1 MIESKL
7 ILGETIEEMLKLPD
21 KSIDMI
27 LCDLPYGT
35 TQCKWDSIIPFDK
48 LWVQYQRIIKS
59 NGAIVLTASQ
69 PFTSNLVMSNPKLF
83 RYSLVWE
90 KSKSTG
96 YLNSKKMPM
105 RSHED
110 ILVFYK
116 NLPTYNPQMV
126 EGLPYDKGTA
136 NRPTEVYREQ
146 KGEIHVK
153 NESGLRYPRSVQY
166 FKTAESEGKVYHP
179 TQKPIKLMEW
189 LIKTYSNEN
198 DIILD
203 NCIGVG
209 TTAIAAIKT
218 NRKYIG
224 IEIDEKYFNI
234 AQRRVD
240 DEILKQTLNSPII
253 NPAP

>member
-1 MIESKL
+1 MKDSKI
-7 ILGETIEEMLKLPD
+7 ILGETIEEMSKLPD

-48 LWVQYQRIIKS
+48 LWSQYERIIKP

-69 PFTSNLVMSNPKLF
+69 PFTSNLIMSNPKLF

-110 ILVFYK
+110 VLVFYK
-116 NLPTYNPQMV
+116 GLPTYNPQMV
-126 EGLPYDKGTA
+126 EGTPYDKGIA
-136 NRPTEVYREQ
+136 HRPTEVYREQ

-153 NESGLRYPRSVQY
+153 NNTGLRYPRSVQY

-179 TQKPIKLMEW
+179 TQKPIMLMEW
-189 LIKTYSNEN
+189 LIKTYTNEN
-198 DIILD
+198 EIVLD
-203 NCIGVG
+203 NCIGAG
-209 TTAIAAIKT
+209 TTAIAAIRT

-224 IEIDEKYFNI
+224 IEIDENYYNVTK
-234 AQRRVD
+234 QRIE
-240 DEILKQTLNSPII
+240 DELIKLNS
-253 NPAP
+253 

>member
-7 ILGETIEEMLKLPD
+7 INGEAIEEMSKLSNE
-21 KSIDMI
+21 SIDMI

-35 TQCKWDSIIPFDK
+35 TQCKWDSIISFEL
-48 LWVQYQRIIKS
+48 LWQQYERIIKP

-69 PFTSNLVMSNPKLF
+69 PFTSSLVMSNTKFF

-116 NLPTYNPQMV
+116 SLPTYNPQMT
-126 EGLPYDKGTA
+126 EGIPYDKGIA
-136 NRPTEVYREQ
+136 HRPTEVYREQ
-146 KGEIHVK
+146 KGEVHVK

-166 FKTAESEGKVYHP
+166 FKTAESEGKVLHP
-179 TQKPIKLMEW
+179 TQKPIMLMEW
-189 LIKTYSNEN
+189 LIKTYTNEN
-198 DIILD
+198 EIVLD

-209 TTAIAAIKT
+209 TTAIAAIRT
-218 NRKYIG
+218 NRRYIG
-224 IEIDEKYFNI
+224 IEIDKKYFDI
-234 AQRRVD
+234 AKERIDNEMVK
-240 DEILKQTLNSPII
+240 KQNGLII
-253 NPAP
+253 

>member
-7 ILGETIEEMLKLPD
+7 ILGDAIDEMRKLPNC
-21 KSIDMI
+21 SIDMV

-35 TQCKWDSIIPFDK
+35 TQCKWDTILPFDD
-48 LWVQYQRIIKS
+48 LWEQYERIIKE

-69 PFTSNLVMSNPKLF
+69 PFTSNLVMSKTKLF

-116 NLPTYNPQMV
+116 KIPTYNPQMTQG
-126 EGLPYDKGTA
+126 EPYDKGKA
-136 NRPTEVYREQ
+136 HRPTEVYREQ

-153 NESGLRYPRSVQY
+153 NDTGLRYPRSVQY

-179 TQKPIKLMEW
+179 TQKPISLMEW
-189 LIKTYSNEN
+189 LIKTYTNEN
-198 DIILD
+198 DIVLD

-209 TTAIAAIKT
+209 TTAIAAINT
-218 NRKYIG
+218 NRRYIG
-224 IEIDEKYFNI
+224 IEIDKNYFNI
-234 AQRRVD
+234 AKERID
-240 DEILKQTLNSPII
+240 KLLSL
-253 NPAP
+253 

>member
-1 MIESKL
+1 MESK
-7 ILGETIEEMLKLPD
+7 IICGETINEMSKLPS

-35 TQCKWDSIIPFDK
+35 TQCKWDSVIPFDM
-48 LWVQYQRIIKS
+48 LWKEYTRIIKD

-126 EGLPYDKGTA
+126 DGDPYDKGKA
-136 NRPTEVYREQ
+136 HRPTDVYREQ

-153 NESGLRYPRSVQY
+153 NETGKRYPRSVQY

-179 TQKPIKLMEW
+179 TQKPISLMEW
-189 LIKTYSNEN
+189 LVKTYSNEG
-198 DIILD
+198 DMVLD
-203 NCIGVG
+203 NTIGGG
-209 TTAIAAIKT
+209 TTAIACIRT

-224 IEIDEKYFNI
+224 IDVSEEYINITNQRINEEINNL
-234 AQRRVD
+234 A
-240 DEILKQTLNSPII
+240 LNRTD
-253 NPAP
+253 A

>member
-1 MIESKL
+1 MKESK
-7 ILGETIEEMLKLPD
+7 IICGETIESMSKLKS

-35 TQCKWDSIIPFDK
+35 TQCKWDTIIPFDK
-48 LWVQYQRIIKS
+48 LWEQYTRLIKD

-69 PFTSNLVMSNPKLF
+69 PFTANLVMSNPKLF

-116 NLPTYNPQMV
+116 NLPTYNPQMS
-126 EGLPYDKGTA
+126 EGEPYDKGKA
-136 NRPTEVYREQ
+136 NRPTDVYREQ

-153 NESGLRYPRSVQY
+153 NETGKRYPRSVQY

-179 TQKPIKLMEW
+179 TQKPVLLMEW
-189 LIKTYSNEN
+189 LIKTYTNEGE
-198 DIILD
+198 IVLD
-203 NCIGVG
+203 NCIGAG
-209 TTAIAAIKT
+209 TTAIACIKS

-224 IEIDEKYFNI
+224 IDISQEYIDITNI
-234 AQRRVD
+234 RIDQEVKKI
-240 DEILKQTLNSPII
+240 E
-253 NPAP
+253 

>member
-1 MIESKL
+1 MKMESK
-7 ILGETIEEMLKLPD
+7 IICGDAIDEMSKLPD

-35 TQCKWDSIIPFDK
+35 TQCKWDTVIPFDS
-48 LWVQYQRIIKS
+48 LWDQYRRIIKD

-116 NLPTYNPQMV
+116 SLPIYNPQMV
-126 EGLPYDKGTA
+126 DGKPYDKGKA
-136 NRPTEVYREQ
+136 HRPTEVYREQ

-153 NESGLRYPRSVQY
+153 NDSGQRYPRSVQY
-166 FKTAESEGKVYHP
+166 FKTAESEGVVYHP
-179 TQKPIKLMEW
+179 TQKPISLMEW
-189 LIKTYSNEN
+189 LIKTYTNEG
-198 DIILD
+198 DIVLD
-203 NCIGVG
+203 NCIGSG
-209 TTAIAAIKT
+209 TTAIACIRT

-224 IEIDEKYFNI
+224 IDIDESYINI
-234 AQRRVD
+234 TTERISN
-240 DEILKQTLNSPII
+240 ELN
-253 NPAP
+253 N

>member
-1 MIESKL
+1 MKMESK
-7 ILGETIEEMLKLPD
+7 IICGDTIDEMSKLPD

-35 TQCKWDSIIPFDK
+35 TQCKWDTVIPFDS
-48 LWVQYQRIIKS
+48 LWDQYRRIIKD

-116 NLPTYNPQMV
+116 SLPTYNPQMV
-126 EGLPYDKGTA
+126 DGKPYDKGKA
-136 NRPTEVYREQ
+136 HRPTEVYREQ

-153 NESGLRYPRSVQY
+153 NDSGLRYPRSVQY
-166 FKTAESEGKVYHP
+166 FKTAESEGIVYHP
-179 TQKPIKLMEW
+179 TQKPISLMEW
-189 LIKTYSNEN
+189 LIKTYTNEG
-198 DIILD
+198 DVVLD
-203 NCIGVG
+203 NCLGSG
-209 TTAIAAIKT
+209 TTAIACIRT

-224 IEIDEKYFNI
+224 IDIDESYIKITTERISN
-234 AQRRVD
+234 
-240 DEILKQTLNSPII
+240 ELKN
-253 NPAP
+253 

>member
-1 MIESKL
+1 MDSFI
-7 ILGETIEEMLKLPD
+7 INGECIEEMSKLTEE
-21 KSIDMI
+21 SIDLI

-48 LWVQYQRIIKS
+48 LWEQYERIIKP

-69 PFTSNLVMSNPKLF
+69 PFTSNLVMSNLKLF

-116 NLPTYNPQMV
+116 SLPTYNPQMI
-126 EGLPYDKGTA
+126 EGTPYDKGVA
-136 NRPTEVYREQ
+136 HRPTDVYREQ

-153 NESGLRYPRSVQY
+153 NETGLRYPRSVQY

-179 TQKPIKLMEW
+179 TQKPVSLMKW
-189 LIKTYSNEN
+189 IIKTYTNEN
-198 DIILD
+198 DVVLD
-203 NCIGVG
+203 NCIGAG
-209 TTAIAAIKT
+209 TTAIAAIQT
-218 NRKYIG
+218 NRRYIG
-224 IEIDEKYFNI
+224 IELDSNYYKITLERIDE
-234 AQRRVD
+234 
-240 DEILKQTLNSPII
+240 ELKNRI
-253 NPAP
+253 

>member
-1 MIESKL
+1 MLDSKI
-7 ILGETIEEMLKLPD
+7 ILGETIEEMSKLPN

-35 TQCKWDSIIPFDK
+35 TQCKWDSVIPFDK
-48 LWVQYQRIIKS
+48 LWLQYERIIKS

-69 PFTSNLVMSNPKLF
+69 PFTSNLVMSNLKLF

-110 ILVFYK
+110 ILIFYK

-126 EGLPYDKGTA
+126 EGSPYDKGVA
-136 NRPTEVYREQ
+136 HRPTEVYREQ

-153 NESGLRYPRSVQY
+153 NDNGLRYPRSVQY

-189 LIKTYSNEN
+189 LIKTYSNED

-203 NCIGVG
+203 NCIGAG
-209 TTAIAAIKT
+209 TTAIAAIRT
-218 NRKYIG
+218 NRRYIG
-224 IEIDEKYFNI
+224 IELDEKYFNI
-234 AQRRVD
+234 TQQRVNE
-240 DEILKQTLNSPII
+240 EISKKH
-253 NPAP
+253 

>member
-1 MIESKL
+1 MESK
-7 ILGETIEEMLKLPD
+7 IICGDAIDEMSKLPD

-35 TQCKWDSIIPFDK
+35 TQCKWDTVIPFDS
-48 LWVQYQRIIKS
+48 LWEQYRRIIKDK
-59 NGAIVLTASQ
+59 GAIVLTASQ

-116 NLPTYNPQMV
+116 SLPIYNPQMV
-126 EGLPYDKGTA
+126 DGKPYDKGKA
-136 NRPTEVYREQ
+136 HRPTEVYREQ

-153 NESGLRYPRSVQY
+153 NDSGQRYPRSVQY
-166 FKTAESEGKVYHP
+166 FKTAESEGVVYHP
-179 TQKPIKLMEW
+179 TQKPISLMEW
-189 LIKTYSNEN
+189 LIKTYTNEG
-198 DIILD
+198 DIVLD
-203 NCIGVG
+203 NCIGSG
-209 TTAIAAIKT
+209 TTAIACIRT

-224 IEIDEKYFNI
+224 IDIDESYINI
-234 AQRRVD
+234 TTERISN
-240 DEILKQTLNSPII
+240 ELN
-253 NPAP
+253 N

>member
-1 MIESKL
+1 MKMESK
-7 ILGETIEEMLKLPD
+7 IICGETINEMSKLPS

-35 TQCKWDSIIPFDK
+35 TQCKWDSVIPFDM
-48 LWVQYQRIIKS
+48 LWKEYTRIIKD

-126 EGLPYDKGTA
+126 DGDPYDKGKA
-136 NRPTEVYREQ
+136 HRPTDVYREQ

-153 NESGLRYPRSVQY
+153 NETGKRYPRSVQY

-179 TQKPIKLMEW
+179 TQKPISLMEW
-189 LIKTYSNEN
+189 LIKTYSNEG
-198 DIILD
+198 DMVLD
-203 NCIGVG
+203 NTIGGG
-209 TTAIAAIKT
+209 TTAIACIRT

-224 IEIDEKYFNI
+224 IDVSEEYINITNQRINEEINNLE
-234 AQRRVD
+234 
-240 DEILKQTLNSPII
+240 LNRTD
-253 NPAP
+253 A

>member
-1 MIESKL
+1 MKRESK
-7 ILGETIEEMLKLPD
+7 IICGDAIDEMSKLPD

-35 TQCKWDSIIPFDK
+35 TQCKWDTVIPFDS
-48 LWVQYQRIIKS
+48 LWEQYRRIIKDK
-59 NGAIVLTASQ
+59 GAIVLTASQ

-116 NLPTYNPQMV
+116 SLPIYNPQMV
-126 EGLPYDKGTA
+126 DGKPYDKGKA
-136 NRPTEVYREQ
+136 HRPTEVYREQ

-153 NESGLRYPRSVQY
+153 NDSGQRYPRSVQY
-166 FKTAESEGKVYHP
+166 FKTAESEGVVYHP
-179 TQKPIKLMEW
+179 TQKPISLMEW
-189 LIKTYSNEN
+189 LIKTYTNEG
-198 DIILD
+198 DIVLD
-203 NCIGVG
+203 NCIGSG
-209 TTAIAAIKT
+209 TTAIACIRT

-224 IEIDEKYFNI
+224 IDIDESYINI
-234 AQRRVD
+234 TTERISN
-240 DEILKQTLNSPII
+240 ELN
-253 NPAP
+253 N

>member
-7 ILGETIEEMLKLPD
+7 ILGDAIDEMRKLPNC
-21 KSIDMI
+21 SIDMV

-35 TQCKWDSIIPFDK
+35 TQCKWDTILPFDD
-48 LWVQYQRIIKS
+48 LWEQYERIIKE

-69 PFTSNLVMSNPKLF
+69 PFTSNLVMSKTKLF

-116 NLPTYNPQMV
+116 KIPTYNPQMTQG
-126 EGLPYDKGTA
+126 EPYDKGKA
-136 NRPTEVYREQ
+136 HRPTEVYREQ

-153 NESGLRYPRSVQY
+153 NDTGLRYPRSVQY

-179 TQKPIKLMEW
+179 TQKPISLMEW
-189 LIKTYSNEN
+189 LIKTYTNEN
-198 DIILD
+198 DLVLD

-209 TTAIAAIKT
+209 TTAIAAINT
-218 NRKYIG
+218 NRRYIG
-224 IEIDEKYFNI
+224 IEIDKNYFNI
-234 AQRRVD
+234 AKERID
-240 DEILKQTLNSPII
+240 KLLSL
-253 NPAP
+253 

>member
-1 MIESKL
+1 MESK
-7 ILGETIEEMLKLPD
+7 IICGDTIDEMSKLPS

-48 LWVQYQRIIKS
+48 LWEQYSRIIKDD
-59 NGAIVLTASQ
+59 GAIVLTASH
-69 PFTSNLVMSNPKLF
+69 PFTANLVMSNPKLF

-126 EGLPYDKGTA
+126 EGEPYDKGKA
-136 NRPTEVYREQ
+136 HRPTDVYREQ

-153 NESGLRYPRSVQY
+153 NDTGKRYPRSVQY

-179 TQKPIKLMEW
+179 TQKPISLMEW
-189 LIKTYSNEN
+189 LIKTYTNEN
-198 DIILD
+198 EIVLD
-203 NCIGVG
+203 NTMGVG
-209 TTAIAAIKT
+209 TTAIACIRT
-218 NRKYIG
+218 NRRYVG
-224 IEIDEKYFNI
+224 IDISEEYVKI
-234 AQRRVD
+234 ANLRITNEVNQ
-240 DEILKQTLNSPII
+240 LKLDL
-253 NPAP
+253 

>member
-1 MIESKL
+1 MKMESK
-7 ILGETIEEMLKLPD
+7 IICGETINEMSKLPS

-35 TQCKWDSIIPFDK
+35 TQCKWDSVIPFDM
-48 LWVQYQRIIKS
+48 LWKEYTRIIKD

-126 EGLPYDKGTA
+126 DGDPYDKGKA
-136 NRPTEVYREQ
+136 HRPTDVYREQ

-153 NESGLRYPRSVQY
+153 NETGKRYPRSVQY

-179 TQKPIKLMEW
+179 TQKPISLMEW
-189 LIKTYSNEN
+189 LVKTYSNEG
-198 DIILD
+198 DMVLD
-203 NCIGVG
+203 NTIGGG
-209 TTAIAAIKT
+209 TTAIACIRT

-224 IEIDEKYFNI
+224 IDVSEEYINITNQRINEEINNLE
-234 AQRRVD
+234 
-240 DEILKQTLNSPII
+240 LNRTD
-253 NPAP
+253 A

>member
-1 MIESKL
+1 MDSKL
-7 ILGETIEEMLKLPD
+7 ILAECIEEMK
-21 KSIDMI
+21 KIKKESIDMI

-35 TQCKWDSIIPFDK
+35 TQCSWDSIIPFKD
-48 LWVQYQRIIKS
+48 LWEQYERIIKL

-105 RSHED
+105 RAHED

-116 NLPTYNPQMV
+116 KLPTYNPQMV
-126 EGLPYDKGTA
+126 QGTPYDKGTA
-136 NRPTEVYREQ
+136 HRPTQVYRKQ

-153 NESGLRYPRSVQY
+153 NEDGLRFPRSVQY

-179 TQKPIKLMEW
+179 TQKPIAMFEW

-203 NCIGVG
+203 NCIGAG
-209 TTAIAAIKT
+209 TTAIAAIRT

-224 IEIDEKYFNI
+224 IEINEEYYKI
-234 AQRRVD
+234 SLERI
-240 DEILKQTLNSPII
+240 ESESK
-253 NPAP
+253 